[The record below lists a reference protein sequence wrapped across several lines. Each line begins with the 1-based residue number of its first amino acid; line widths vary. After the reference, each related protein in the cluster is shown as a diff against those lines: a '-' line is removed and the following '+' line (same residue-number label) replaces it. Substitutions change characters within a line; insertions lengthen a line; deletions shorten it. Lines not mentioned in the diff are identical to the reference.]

1 MSSFAT
7 FFSGHEAFPDRQ
19 AGTYVR
25 IVEVNNNAV
34 VQVVDK
40 DSVTNP
46 ESKDINT
53 YAKFNGWSMN
63 STENFARFMYFVCAV
78 MVNLAFAVVGIF
90 VILAILSVL
99 GLTGS
104 FIAILIEFAFWT
116 YFVLW
121 PQNFLNPIRIGL
133 TNLTLSLCSYIN
145 NGIRNIFRKK
155 EE

>member
-53 YAKFNGWSMN
+53 YTKFNGWSMN

-90 VILAILSVL
+90 AILTILSVL
-99 GLTGS
+99 GLAGS
-104 FIAILIEFAFWT
+104 VIAILIEFAFWT

>member
-25 IVEVNNNAV
+25 VVEIDNTAV
-34 VQVVDK
+34 IQVVDK
-40 DSVTNP
+40 DTVTNP
-46 ESKDINT
+46 ESNDIHT

-63 STENFARFMYFVCAV
+63 STQNFARFMYFICAV
-78 MVNLAFAVVGIF
+78 FVNIAFAVVGIV
-90 VILAILSVL
+90 VIFMILSAL
-99 GLTGS
+99 GLTGG
-104 FIAILIEFAFWT
+104 FIAVLVEFIFWV
-116 YFVLW
+116 YFLLW
-121 PQNFLNPIRIGL
+121 PQNFLNPLRNGL
-133 TNLTLSLCSYIN
+133 TNLSLTLCSYVN